1 MKTTQLLLLAK
12 DVRRTLAKA
21 GEGLEGLNW
30 MARVVSEFP
39 GVLAPL
45 ENPAIPLERRFEVF
59 RAVLDEGG
67 ILPVSRAVLAG
78 LLKGYALDILPA
90 LADVLEKRE
99 LKARGVEPLAVSV
112 AGEAKPEERA
122 AIEKFLQGL
131 LGRPVR
137 ASYALD
143 ADLLG
148 GFTARSDSYFVDAS
162 IRGMVHKLTTPE
174 EQ

>member
-12 DVRRTLAKA
+12 DVCRTLAKA

-30 MARVVSEFP
+30 MARVISEYP
-39 GVLAPL
+39 GVLGPL
-45 ENPAIPLERRFEVF
+45 ENPAIPLERRLEVF
-59 RAVLDEGG
+59 RAALDEGG
-67 ILPVSRAVLAG
+67 ILPASRAVLLA
-78 LLKGYALDILPA
+78 LLKGYALGVLPA
-90 LADVLEKRE
+90 LAEVLEKRE
-99 LKARGVEPLAVSV
+99 LKARGIEPLSVSV

-122 AIEKFLQGL
+122 AIEKFLQAL

-137 ASYALD
+137 ASYDVD

-162 IRGMVHKLTTPE
+162 MRGMVHKLTTLE
-174 EQ
+174 ER